1 METNEQERV
10 RAAVRESYGKIAR
23 DNGANAE
30 TIQADCGCGCEPDRF
45 LQPSG
50 GLFSV

>member
-1 METNEQERV
+1 MDTNEQERV

-30 TIQADCGCGCEPDRF
+30 TTRLIAVAVADRRR
-45 LQPSG
+45 
-50 GLFSV
+50 